1 MSASRIQSLLPER
14 QSEINLLAWLGQAGF
29 GEALE
34 YHQGFLA
41 LDRSLSV
48 EATKDADQR
57 ALCQV
62 ATRAM
67 RLADQGLVHL
77 LQRRICRDRFSYLVI
92 ARPRTPTNP
101 LATQTLMSEENV

>member
-1 MSASRIQSLLPER
+1 MSASRNQSLLPER
-14 QSEINLLAWLGQAGF
+14 QSEIHLLAWLGQAEF
-29 GEALE
+29 GEVLE

-41 LDRSLSV
+41 LDRSLRGD
-48 EATKDADQR
+48 TMKDADQR
-57 ALCQV
+57 ALCLV

-77 LQRRICRDRFSYLVI
+77 LQRRIGRDRFSYLAI
-92 ARPRTPTNP
+92 ARPRTPINP

>member
-14 QSEINLLAWLGQAGF
+14 QSEIHLLAWLGQAEF
-29 GEALE
+29 GEVLE

-41 LDRSLSV
+41 LDRSLRGD
-48 EATKDADQR
+48 TMKDADQR
-57 ALCQV
+57 ALCLV

-77 LQRRICRDRFSYLVI
+77 LQRRICRDRFSYLAI
-92 ARPRTPTNP
+92 AHPRTPTNP
-101 LATQTLMSEENV
+101 LAIQTLMSEENV

>member
-41 LDRSLSV
+41 LDRS
-48 EATKDADQR
+48 
-57 ALCQV
+57 
-62 ATRAM
+62 
-67 RLADQGLVHL
+67 
-77 LQRRICRDRFSYLVI
+77 I
-92 ARPRTPTNP
+92 AR
-101 LATQTLMSEENV
+101 